1 MVWWI
6 VALQIIGYLA
16 STYSIIKYLATP
28 FNSPKASGLSDFTIP
43 TADASR
49 AIPVIFGTVKLTG
62 ANVVAYGDFGSFGF
76 SAEGSKGKPVGYYYF
91 LGMDLALCMGPVDA
105 VHSCTFE
112 DKSAGFTHTF
122 ESNDLGRF
130 VANNVELWGGQKSG
144 GGVQGEIDVYY
155 GTAHQAADPYVKGW
169 TSPDYPTMPGICH
182 AVFRNLGGEYSPYE
196 TAVPGRFYFGGFY
209 WGNQTYVKP
218 VSFVIER
225 CPNTL
230 GLPWGL
236 HYTSFDAPGW
246 GHDANPACI
255 LYEILTDTT
264 WGLGLSA
271 SMIDAGTFRAAGL
284 TLAGEKFGMSMIL
297 EKQSAANELIA
308 DILRHIDGELYA
320 DPETGKLVLGL
331 VRALSAEQIAAL
343 PVFDEANLSN
353 VEFTRGSWSETY
365 NTVKVNYISRF
376 DNFTARVAQWQNLS
390 NLQKRSGEL
399 AVLQVDFEGVATGG
413 MASQIAARMLKG
425 ASYPFAKLRLFAN
438 RQAWKLRPGAAIKVN
453 WPALGITGMVC
464 RVVRPASGELV
475 NGEISLDVIEDMFS
489 FAGTGFSDPG
499 PTEWVDPMTP
509 PTPATI
515 EALVEAPYQ
524 IVGGPGRHVMAL
536 AARSDAGV
544 SGYKVFCDEAGGTN
558 YVQTNSVGGMAPTG
572 VLAGAWPA
580 NTASL
585 DATGFSVTDLLD
597 SAGLA
602 STTSDGLYRGVNLA
616 LIDNEIISWR
626 TISAA
631 GETRQI
637 TNVLRGV
644 LDTVPAYHASGA
656 RVWFLTD
663 GPSGNWTNPTTPYS
677 SDRTIAAKLLT
688 FNPRAV
694 LAIADAARMTVALGS
709 RALKPLP
716 PGKVRLSSVLVPGG
730 SAWPDG
736 VILTDPGN
744 ISCDVVVTWAH
755 RHRVDQAAAGVVV
768 SQDADN
774 YSAAPEGTY
783 TIQVRVDSVLKRTVT
798 GITVTTWTWTTAMQS
813 ADGAN
818 LYSWG
823 ATISIIPVNGSL
835 SGIAQVRGFLL

>member
-1 MVWWI
+1 MVWWV

-28 FNSPKASGLSDFTIP
+28 FDSPKASGLSDYGIP

-49 AIPVIFGTVKLTG
+49 AIPVVFGTVKLTG
-62 ANVVAYGDFGSFGF
+62 ANVIWYGDFGSFGF
-76 SAEGSKGKPVGYYYF
+76 SGEGSKGKAVGYYYF
-91 LGMDLALCMGPVDA
+91 LGMDMALCMGPVDA
-105 VHSCTFE
+105 VHSCLFD
-112 DKSAGFTHTF
+112 DKDAGFTRTL
-122 ESNDLGRF
+122 ESNDMGTF
-130 VANNVELWGGQKSG
+130 EVQNVQLWQGKKAG
-144 GGVQGEIDVYY
+144 GGVQGEIDIYY
-155 GTAHQAADPYVKGW
+155 GTGLQPVDAYVRGGA
-169 TSPDYPTMPGICH
+169 SPDYPAMPGICH
-182 AVFRNLGGEYSPYE
+182 AVFRNIGHEDTGDD
-196 TAVPGRFYFGGFY
+196 AVPGRFYYGGFY
-209 WGNQTYVKP
+209 WGTQTSIRP

-271 SMIDAGTFRAAGL
+271 SMIDTASFRAAGL

-308 DILRHIDGELYA
+308 DVLRHIDGEVYA
-320 DPETGKLVLGL
+320 DPETGKLVLSL
-331 VRALSAEQIAAL
+331 VRALTAEQLAAL
-343 PVFDEANLSN
+343 PVFDESNLSN

-365 NTVKVNYISRF
+365 NTVKVNYVSRF

-390 NLQKRSGEL
+390 NLQKRDGEL

-509 PTPATI
+509 PTPATV

-524 IVGGPGRHVMAL
+524 IVGGPVRHVMAL

-558 YVQTNSVGGMAPTG
+558 YAQTNSVGGMAPTG

-597 SAGLA
+597 SGGLA

-616 LIDNEIISWR
+616 LIDNEIISWQ

-631 GETRQI
+631 GETRQV

-663 GPSGNWTNPTTPYS
+663 GPSGNWTNPETPYS

-694 LAIADAARMTVALGS
+694 LAIADAARMTLALAS

-716 PGKVRLSSVLVPGG
+716 PGKVRLNGN
-730 SAWPDG
+730 AWADSLR
-736 VILTDPGN
+736 LTDPPTFPQ
-744 ISCDVVVTWAH
+744 DVVVTWAH
-755 RHRVDQAAAGVVV
+755 RHRVNQSVDGVAV
-768 SQDADN
+768 SQDADS
-774 YSAAPEGTY
+774 YAAAPEGTY
-783 TIQVRVDSVLKRTVT
+783 TIQVRVDNVLMRTVT
-798 GITVTTWTWTTAMQS
+798 GLTGTTWTWTTAMQATDAAS
-813 ADGAN
+813 PYFAA
-818 LYSWG
+818 
-823 ATISIIPVNGSL
+823 ATITIIPVNGGL
-835 SGIAQVRGFLL
+835 SGTPQVRGFLI